1 MKTRVTEILGIEYP
15 IMQGG
20 MQYLGE
26 PGLASA
32 VSEAGGI
39 GTINAATFPDYDD
52 FRSAIKEVK
61 SRTKKPFCVN
71 ISLIPD
77 VPHDS
82 YFTQLEIMVQEGATI
97 VETAGAN
104 PKDFVPFFKDH
115 GFTWIH
121 KAPTVK
127 HALKGQELGADIV
140 TVVGY
145 EVGGHPGADEL
156 GANVLVHHA
165 AKALDIPVLAAGG
178 YADGQGLIAA
188 LALGAEGITMGTRFV
203 ATQECACHENFK
215 KWIIAADERKTK
227 TVQRSIRNM
236 MRAADNA
243 AARKCL
249 EMEAQGASLQE
260 LMTVI
265 AGSIGKKCYE
275 TGDTDGGIFPVGQSI
290 GLIEDIP
297 SCAELIQNIMKEAEE
312 TRQKLMKL

>member
-1 MKTRVTEILGIEYP
+1 MKTRVTEILGIKYP

-20 MQYLGE
+20 MQVLGE

-32 VSEAGGI
+32 VSEAGGL
-39 GTINAATFPDYDD
+39 GTINAATFPDYDE
-52 FRSAIKEVK
+52 FREAIREVK
-61 SRTKKPFCVN
+61 RRTDKPFCVN

-77 VPHDS
+77 VPHDT
-82 YFTQLEIMVQEGATI
+82 YFNQLEIMVEEGAHI

-104 PKDFVPFFKDH
+104 PRDFVPFFKDH

-156 GANVLVHHA
+156 CGNVLVHHA
-165 AKALDIPVLAAGG
+165 AQALDIPVLAAGG
-178 YADGQGLIAA
+178 YVDGQGLIAA

-203 ATQECACHENFK
+203 ATKECCCHENFK
-215 KWIIAADERKTK
+215 QWIVGANEKDTK
-227 TVQRSIRNM
+227 IIQRSIHNM
-236 MRAADNA
+236 MRAANNA

-249 EMEAQGASLQE
+249 EMEAQGATLQE

-265 AGSIGKKCYE
+265 AGRIGRECYK
-275 TGDTDGGIFPVGQSI
+275 TGDTDGGIFPVGQAI

-297 SCAELIQNIMKEAEE
+297 SCADLLESIMKEAEE
-312 TRQKLMKL
+312 TRARIANI